1 MNKRQSRIFAIVAT
15 GLAAVAFLG
24 MTVHS
29 HMRFG
34 ELTNAENIT
43 PEVVHGMDTWHKYN
57 CINCHT
63 LFGEGAYYGPD
74 LTKITQHRGEAYLT
88 AYMRDPSQFY
98 DEQRH
103 RRLMPTQDLSETEIH
118 DLIQFLDWVAN
129 VDNQGWPPR
138 PILVA
143 GGTVNVATQGEEVGT
158 DIAQDV
164 RPVTA
169 DSDPR
174 AIGEHLFRT
183 ATPVCTACHSLQPG
197 VQLAGPSMAGMAR
210 TAEET
215 LASAQYTGSATDVEG
230 YIREGIVSPSA
241 HLVPGAMFS
250 AEGVSFMPDTY
261 EEDLT
266 QEQIEQLVAYLASL
280 N

>member
-24 MTVHS
+24 LTLYS
-29 HMRFG
+29 HARFDD
-34 ELTNAENIT
+34 LTNAADIT
-43 PEVVHGMDTWHKYN
+43 PEVTHGKDVWHKYN

-63 LFGEGAYYGPD
+63 LFGEGAYYAPD
-74 LTKITQHRGEAYLT
+74 LTKIAQHRGEAYLK

-103 RRLMPTQDLSETEIH
+103 RRLMPTQNLSEVEIAN
-118 DLIQFLDWVAN
+118 LVKFLDWVSK

-143 GGTVNVATQGEEVGT
+143 GGSAIVAAQGTAAGAAEAG
-158 DIAQDV
+158 AV
-164 RPVTA
+164 RPVRA

-174 AIGEHLFRT
+174 AIGENLFGT
-183 ATPVCTACHSLQPG
+183 AVPVCTACHSLQPG
-197 VQLAGPSMAGMAR
+197 VQLAGPSMAGMAER
-210 TAEET
+210 AAQTI
-215 LASAQYTGSATDVEG
+215 ASADYTGSATDVEG
-230 YIREGIVSPSA
+230 YIRESIVSPSA

-250 AEGVSFMPDTY
+250 AEGTSFMPNTY
-261 EEDLT
+261 PESLTEEQVD
-266 QEQIEQLVAYLASL
+266 QLVAFLGSMK
-280 N
+280 